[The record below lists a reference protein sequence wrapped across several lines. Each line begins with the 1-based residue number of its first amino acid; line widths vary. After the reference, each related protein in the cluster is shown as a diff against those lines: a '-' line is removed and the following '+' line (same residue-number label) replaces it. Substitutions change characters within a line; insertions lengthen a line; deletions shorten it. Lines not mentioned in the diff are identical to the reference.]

1 MYNAQVNEEGNLVPI
16 EVSLSGLEKVMSGLI
31 LILLTSVSLF
41 FIIGLWPDQVETKG
55 VYQLKFF
62 NVRIVK
68 DSSGICIKSK
78 QEIACQLQILNE
90 IKQAKQEINTSNHAI
105 DSLIVDSTVT
115 KKSKNV
121 TAQLRQKLKEQIKKL
136 GISQI
141 KLESLA
147 TINTKRPAT
156 ISLDTL
162 ILILVA
168 AAGFLGN
175 MIYLAKSFTAFVGV
189 RKFERSWLLWYLVK
203 PFTSS
208 ALAVIFYLLVN
219 PIKSGTSSIY
229 SIIGM
234 AGLTGLFTDMALA
247 KLKDIFEVIIKPN
260 KDPLTGSIKEMK
272 IHEGN
277 IKPDKIDR
285 AHANEIRIPGE
296 NLDANNLL
304 IKINQTTITDGLVTP
319 TLIKFTY
326 KVPDTDIANTQFHL
340 TVTDKSN
347 KILADVVLGIVP

>member
-1 MYNAQVNEEGNLVPI
+1 MYNGQINEEGNLVPTEI
-16 EVSLSGLEKVMSGLI
+16 PLSWREQFISGF
-31 LILLTSVSLF
+31 ILLVLTFLSLF
-41 FIIGLWPDQVETKG
+41 FIIALWPDQVETKG
-55 VYQLKFF
+55 TYQLKFF
-62 NVRIVK
+62 NVKMVG
-68 DSSGICIKSK
+68 DSTGTCLES
-78 QEIACQLQILNE
+78 QQVIACKLQSLKEIDQAHRE
-90 IKQAKQEINTSNHAI
+90 IKTLSNAI
-105 DSLIVDSTVT
+105 DSLITDPADTIN
-115 KKSKNV
+115 KNA
-121 TAQLRQKLKEQIKKL
+121 TAQIRQKVTETITKL
-136 GISQI
+136 GITQNR
-141 KLESLA
+141 LEIIAPNIVQRFPTL
-147 TINTKRPAT
+147 
-156 ISLDTL
+156 SLDTL

-175 MIYLAKSFTAFVGV
+175 MIYLARSFTAFVGV
-189 RKFERSWLLWYLVK
+189 RKFDRSWLLWYLIK

-234 AGLTGLFTDMALA
+234 AGLTGLFTDMALS

-260 KDPLTGSIKEMK
+260 KDPLTERNKDMK
-272 IHEGN
+272 IHEKN

-285 AHANEIRIPGE
+285 AHVNEITIPGE

-319 TLIKFTY
+319 TLIRFTY
-326 KVPDTDIANTQFHL
+326 KVPDTDMANTQFHL

-347 KILADVVLGIVP
+347 KILADIVLGIVL